1 MDEVSGAAGQGEVP
15 GEGSRHRRS
24 SRGRAR
30 HSARP
35 TPEPEAGGRP
45 ELPAPERP
53 ARRVCCDRADPT
65 AAPCHQHC
73 HPVRGEEAEAPEC
86 EHSLRAVSGANPA
99 PAGLTAPSPTS
110 PWSREETQ
118 QADGR
123 RRGPRALARWHP
135 LAVVRW
141 CPPPPHLR
149 LAVLGQEKPGAS
161 PKVTQRDRAAPG
173 LSLVPLP
180 HPQAE
185 GLVWEGDFVPGFP
198 PAICG
203 TLQLPGRV
211 LYPVRPQLCGSARPR
226 RPALRSRAGPMGKGQ
241 EDAQASVCPSPCLA
255 GTRSVPRPGARL
267 AGRTWS
273 PGQQGGRCREPP
285 LPTAPTSPARCRGP
299 WSRPCLT

>member
-1 MDEVSGAAGQGEVP
+1 MDGRGI
-15 GEGSRHRRS
+15 
-24 SRGRAR
+24 RGRGPGR
-30 HSARP
+30 S
-35 TPEPEAGGRP
+35 AGGGVTSPTQLEGAGPALSASDPRARGGRRP

-53 ARRVCCDRADPT
+53 ERLARCVCCDCSDPT
-65 AAPCHQHC
+65 AAPCHRHS
-73 HPVRGEEAEAPEC
+73 HSVHGEEAEAPEC
-86 EHSLRAVSGANPA
+86 EHSPRAVSGANSA

-118 QADGR
+118 QAAGR

-135 LAVVRW
+135 SAVVRW

-198 PAICG
+198 PAICR

-211 LYPVRPQLCGSARPR
+211 LYPVRPQLCGSARP
-226 RPALRSRAGPMGKGQ
+226 
-241 EDAQASVCPSPCLA
+241 
-255 GTRSVPRPGARL
+255 
-267 AGRTWS
+267 
-273 PGQQGGRCREPP
+273 
-285 LPTAPTSPARCRGP
+285 
-299 WSRPCLT
+299 